1 MTSADLQAVRT
12 EVGQLS
18 FSCQGQVGTV
28 RKRNDNVGRIFRRGL
43 YRSARSEA
51 GNVPKRCSHGL
62 MSVETGGIVF
72 TPEVAFKEGESDWD
86 EIVKLSQKDTLV
98 TIWRERPLALR
109 CGFVVV

>member
-1 MTSADLQAVRT
+1 
-12 EVGQLS
+12 
-18 FSCQGQVGTV
+18 
-28 RKRNDNVGRIFRRGL
+28 
-43 YRSARSEA
+43 
-51 GNVPKRCSHGL
+51 
-62 MSVETGGIVF
+62 MSVETGGIGF